1 MTATGRPVRD
11 DRTLAFII
19 GAVVAVAVIWA
30 GVAVIASVTDVE
42 GDTARRAGFA
52 LLAALGILLVVGG
65 AIAVGMSN
73 DDRAFAYLIGAA
85 LAVGVVWAMIAV
97 IVKVADL
104 ESGAAERVGL
114 GLLAGLAISLLVGI
128 VVVAGGDDRAF
139 GYFLTALWVAGLA
152 WTLVAVFS
160 AVDDVDPAVAQRV
173 GYGLLFGVPLL
184 AGGLLAINRDA
195 KEERLAEADR
205 N

>member
-1 MTATGRPVRD
+1 VRD
-11 DRTLAFII
+11 DRTFAFVI

-52 LLAALGILLVVGG
+52 LLAALAVVLVVGG
-65 AIAVGMSN
+65 AIAVGVSSG
-73 DDRAFAYLIGAA
+73 DRAFAYLIGAV
-85 LAVGVVWAMIAV
+85 LAVGVIWAVIAV
-97 IVKVADL
+97 IAKVADL
-104 ESGAAERVGL
+104 ESGAAERVGF
-114 GLLAGLAISLLVGI
+114 GLLAGLGIPVLVGI
-128 VVVAGGDDRAF
+128 VVLAHNDDRAF

-152 WTLVAVFS
+152 WALVAVFS
-160 AVDDVDPAVAQRV
+160 SVDDVDPAVAQRI

-184 AGGLLAINRDA
+184 VGGILAVNRDA

-205 N
+205 D